1 MPKIK
6 IETVEQVINRD
17 NKPVAGIGKNDKPW
31 SLWRVNDEY
40 SFFHFGA
47 GKPALVAGQEME
59 FNLKEEMK
67 NGYLQKTISFP
78 NKEDK
83 IIDALREVYKKLI
96 SIEEKFDSFTKI
108 FIEKQDEDNNPK

>member
-1 MPKIK
+1 MKIR
-6 IETVEQVINRD
+6 IETVEQIIN
-17 NKPVAGIGKNDKPW
+17 KQGQPVAGIGKNGKPW
-31 SLWRVNDEY
+31 SLWRVNEEY

-108 FIEKQDEDNNPK
+108 FINQQNENDKPQ